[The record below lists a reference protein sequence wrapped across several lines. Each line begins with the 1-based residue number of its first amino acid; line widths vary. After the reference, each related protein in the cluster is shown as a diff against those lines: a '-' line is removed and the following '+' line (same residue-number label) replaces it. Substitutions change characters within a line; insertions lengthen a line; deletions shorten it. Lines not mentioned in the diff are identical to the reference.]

1 MENTKLTFSDKVK
14 YVRYKLKLSQEA
26 LAKEIGVSFATVSRW
41 ERENRE
47 PQLMTLSKFDDFC
60 KANGIDF
67 IEGMHYENNRNHR

>member
-1 MENTKLTFSDKVK
+1 MEITKLTFSDKVK

-60 KANGIDF
+60 KANEIDF
-67 IEGMHYENNRNHR
+67 KEAENLWNI